1 MQKNRLHEEG
11 TTYDTEVVIATHI
24 DQMLIANVS
33 NVACKTEAGISKE
46 YESQAIIENM
56 SDQIMAEFGSCTKIC
71 YNNVC
76 MESL

>member
-11 TTYDTEVVIATHI
+11 TTYDTYTSNTQVG
-24 DQMLIANVS
+24 LFANVS
-33 NVACKTEAGISKE
+33 ECLHAKLNSAGISKK
-46 YESQAIIENM
+46 YESQAIIKNM